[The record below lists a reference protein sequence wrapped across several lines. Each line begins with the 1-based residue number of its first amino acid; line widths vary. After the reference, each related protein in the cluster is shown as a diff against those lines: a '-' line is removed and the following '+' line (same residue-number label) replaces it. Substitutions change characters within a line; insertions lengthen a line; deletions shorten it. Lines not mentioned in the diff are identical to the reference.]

1 MRGTIIKNIEESIKQ
16 EELTLKPWLKIK
28 SISLMEGVYED
39 VEYAGT
45 MEDFIH
51 NVSNEKLIN
60 IYEDGKLIWLN
71 TDYIMSFEI

>member
-1 MRGTIIKNIEESIKQ
+1 MKGTIIKNNQ
-16 EELTLKPWLKIK
+16 EEKVILKPLKIK

-45 MEDFIH
+45 MQDFIN

-60 IYEDGKLIWLN
+60 IYEDGKSIWLN

>member
-1 MRGTIIKNIEESIKQ
+1 MSEIIKTDVFDQMQKEKVI
-16 EELTLKPWLKIK
+16 LKPLKIK

-51 NVSNEKLIN
+51 NVSNETLIN
-60 IYEDGKLIWLN
+60 IYEDGKSIWLN

>member
-1 MRGTIIKNIEESIKQ
+1 MRGTIIKNNQKEKV
-16 EELTLKPWLKIK
+16 TLKPLKIK

-45 MEDFIH
+45 MEDFIN

-60 IYEDGKLIWLN
+60 IYEDGKSIWLN
-71 TDYIMSFEI
+71 TDYVMSFEI

>member
-1 MRGTIIKNIEESIKQ
+1 MSEIIKTNVFNQMQKEKVV
-16 EELTLKPWLKIK
+16 LKPLKIK

-45 MEDFIH
+45 MEDFIY

-60 IYEDGKLIWLN
+60 IYEDSKSIWLN

>member
-1 MRGTIIKNIEESIKQ
+1 MSEIIKTDVFDQMQKEKVV
-16 EELTLKPWLKIK
+16 LKPLKIK
-28 SISLMEGVYED
+28 SISLMESVYED

-60 IYEDGKLIWLN
+60 IYEDGKSIWLN

>member
-1 MRGTIIKNIEESIKQ
+1 MRGTIIKNNQ
-16 EELTLKPWLKIK
+16 EEKVVLKPLKIK

-45 MEDFIH
+45 MQDFIN

-60 IYEDGKLIWLN
+60 IYEDSKSIWLN

>member
-1 MRGTIIKNIEESIKQ
+1 MSEIIKTDVFDQMQKEKVI
-16 EELTLKPWLKIK
+16 LKPLKIK

-45 MEDFIH
+45 MQDFIH

-60 IYEDGKLIWLN
+60 IYEDGKSIWLN

>member
-1 MRGTIIKNIEESIKQ
+1 MSEIIKTDVFDQMQKEKV
-16 EELTLKPWLKIK
+16 TLKPLKIK

-60 IYEDGKLIWLN
+60 IYEDGKSIWLN

>member
-1 MRGTIIKNIEESIKQ
+1 MAELIKTDVFEQMQKAKAA
-16 EELTLKPWLKIK
+16 LKPLKIK

-60 IYEDGKLIWLN
+60 IYEDSKSIWLN

>member
-1 MRGTIIKNIEESIKQ
+1 MRGIIKNSEEEKVV
-16 EELTLKPWLKIK
+16 LKSLKIK

-39 VEYAGT
+39 VEYVGT
-45 MEDFIH
+45 MEDFIN

-60 IYEDGKLIWLN
+60 IYEDGKSIWLN

>member
-1 MRGTIIKNIEESIKQ
+1 MSEIIKTDVFDQMPKEKVV
-16 EELTLKPWLKIK
+16 LKPLKIK

-45 MEDFIH
+45 IENFIH

-60 IYEDGKLIWLN
+60 IYEDGKSIWLN

>member
-1 MRGTIIKNIEESIKQ
+1 MSEIIKTDVFDQMQKEKV
-16 EELTLKPWLKIK
+16 TLKPLKIK

-45 MEDFIH
+45 MQDFIN

-60 IYEDGKLIWLN
+60 IYEDGKSIWLN

>member
-1 MRGTIIKNIEESIKQ
+1 MSEIIKTDVFDQMQKEKVV
-16 EELTLKPWLKIK
+16 LKPLKIK

-45 MEDFIH
+45 MEDFIN

-60 IYEDGKLIWLN
+60 IYEDGKSIWLN

>member
-1 MRGTIIKNIEESIKQ
+1 MRGTIIKNNQ
-16 EELTLKPWLKIK
+16 EEKVILKPLKIK

-45 MEDFIH
+45 MEDFIY

-60 IYEDGKLIWLN
+60 IYEDGKSIWLN

>member
-1 MRGTIIKNIEESIKQ
+1 MRGTIIKNNQ
-16 EELTLKPWLKIK
+16 EEKVILKPLKIK
-28 SISLMEGVYED
+28 SISLMEGIYTD

-45 MEDFIH
+45 MQDFIH

-60 IYEDGKLIWLN
+60 IYEDGKSIWLN

>member
-1 MRGTIIKNIEESIKQ
+1 MNEIIKTDVFNQMQKEKV
-16 EELTLKPWLKIK
+16 TLKPLKIK

-45 MEDFIH
+45 MQDFIN

-60 IYEDGKLIWLN
+60 IYEDGKSIWLN

>member
-1 MRGTIIKNIEESIKQ
+1 MRGTIKNNQ
-16 EELTLKPWLKIK
+16 EEKVMLKPFKIK

-45 MEDFIH
+45 MQDFIH

-60 IYEDGKLIWLN
+60 IYQDKQSIWLN

>member
-1 MRGTIIKNIEESIKQ
+1 MSEIIKTDVFNQMQKEKV
-16 EELTLKPWLKIK
+16 TLKPLKIK

-60 IYEDGKLIWLN
+60 IYEDGKSIWLN

>member
-1 MRGTIIKNIEESIKQ
+1 MRGTITKNNQ
-16 EELTLKPWLKIK
+16 EEKVILKPLKIK
-28 SISLMEGVYED
+28 SISLMEGIYED

-45 MEDFIH
+45 IQDFIH

-60 IYEDGKLIWLN
+60 IYEDSKSIWLN

>member
-1 MRGTIIKNIEESIKQ
+1 MSEIIKTDVFDQMQKEKV
-16 EELTLKPWLKIK
+16 TLKPLKIK

-45 MEDFIH
+45 IEDFIH

-60 IYEDGKLIWLN
+60 IYEDSKSIWLN

>member
-1 MRGTIIKNIEESIKQ
+1 MRGTIIKNNQKEKVV
-16 EELTLKPWLKIK
+16 LKPLKIK

-45 MEDFIH
+45 MEDFIYI
-51 NVSNEKLIN
+51 VSNEKLIN
-60 IYEDGKLIWLN
+60 IYEDGKSIWLN

>member
-1 MRGTIIKNIEESIKQ
+1 MRGTIIKNREEEKVV
-16 EELTLKPWLKIK
+16 LKPLKIK

-45 MEDFIH
+45 MGDFIH

-60 IYEDGKLIWLN
+60 IYQDSKSIWLN

>member
-1 MRGTIIKNIEESIKQ
+1 MSEIIKTDVFGQMQKEKVV
-16 EELTLKPWLKIK
+16 LKPLKIK

-45 MEDFIH
+45 MEDFIYI
-51 NVSNEKLIN
+51 VSNEKLIN
-60 IYEDGKLIWLN
+60 IYEDGKSIWLN

>member
-1 MRGTIIKNIEESIKQ
+1 MRGTIIKNNQ
-16 EELTLKPWLKIK
+16 EEKVILKPLKIK

-51 NVSNEKLIN
+51 NVSNKKLIN
-60 IYEDGKLIWLN
+60 IYEDGKSIWLN

>member
-1 MRGTIIKNIEESIKQ
+1 MAELIKTSVFEQMQKEKVV
-16 EELTLKPWLKIK
+16 LKPLKIK

-45 MEDFIH
+45 MQDFIH

-60 IYEDGKLIWLN
+60 IYEDGKSIWLN

>member
-1 MRGTIIKNIEESIKQ
+1 MRGTIIKNNQ
-16 EELTLKPWLKIK
+16 EEKVMLKPLKIK

-45 MEDFIH
+45 MQDFIN

-60 IYEDGKLIWLN
+60 IYEDGKSIWLN

>member
-1 MRGTIIKNIEESIKQ
+1 MSEIIKTDVFDQMQKEKVV
-16 EELTLKPWLKIK
+16 LKPLKIK

-45 MEDFIH
+45 MQDFIH

-60 IYEDGKLIWLN
+60 IYEDGKSIWLN

>member
-1 MRGTIIKNIEESIKQ
+1 MSEIIKTSVFDQMQKEKVV
-16 EELTLKPWLKIK
+16 LKPLKIK

-60 IYEDGKLIWLN
+60 IYEDGKSIWLN

>member
-1 MRGTIIKNIEESIKQ
+1 MSEIIKTDVFDQMPKEKVV
-16 EELTLKPWLKIK
+16 LKPLKIK

-45 MEDFIH
+45 VQDFIH

-60 IYEDGKLIWLN
+60 IYQDKQSIWLN

>member
-1 MRGTIIKNIEESIKQ
+1 MSEIIKTDVFDQMQKEKVV
-16 EELTLKPWLKIK
+16 LKPLKIK

-45 MEDFIH
+45 MEDFIY

-60 IYEDGKLIWLN
+60 IYEDGKSIWLN

>member
-1 MRGTIIKNIEESIKQ
+1 MRGTIIKNNQ
-16 EELTLKPWLKIK
+16 EEKVMLKPLKIK

-45 MEDFIH
+45 MQDFIN

-60 IYEDGKLIWLN
+60 IYEDGQSIWLN

>member
-1 MRGTIIKNIEESIKQ
+1 MSEIIKTDVFGQMQKEKVV
-16 EELTLKPWLKIK
+16 LKPLKIK

-45 MEDFIH
+45 IEDFIH

-60 IYEDGKLIWLN
+60 IYEDGKSIWLN

>member
-1 MRGTIIKNIEESIKQ
+1 MSEIIKTSVFDQMPKEKVV
-16 EELTLKPWLKIK
+16 LKPLKIK

-60 IYEDGKLIWLN
+60 IYEDGKSIWLN

>member
-1 MRGTIIKNIEESIKQ
+1 MSEIIKTDVFDQIPKEKVI
-16 EELTLKPWLKIK
+16 LKPLKIK

-45 MEDFIH
+45 MQDFIH

-60 IYEDGKLIWLN
+60 IYQDKQSIWLN

>member
-1 MRGTIIKNIEESIKQ
+1 MSEIIKTDVFDQMQKEKVI
-16 EELTLKPWLKIK
+16 LKPLKIK

-60 IYEDGKLIWLN
+60 IYEDGKSIWLN

>member
-1 MRGTIIKNIEESIKQ
+1 MSEIIKTDVFDQMQKEKEI
-16 EELTLKPWLKIK
+16 LKPLKIK
-28 SISLMEGVYED
+28 SISLMESVYED

-60 IYEDGKLIWLN
+60 IYEDGKSIWLN

>member
-1 MRGTIIKNIEESIKQ
+1 MAELIKTSVFEQIQKEKVV
-16 EELTLKPWLKIK
+16 LKPLKIK
-28 SISLMEGVYED
+28 NISLMEGVYED

-45 MEDFIH
+45 MQDFIH

-60 IYEDGKLIWLN
+60 IYEDGKSIWLN

>member
-1 MRGTIIKNIEESIKQ
+1 MRGTIIKNNQ
-16 EELTLKPWLKIK
+16 EEKVILKPLKIK

-45 MEDFIH
+45 MEDFI
-51 NVSNEKLIN
+51 NNASNEKLIN
-60 IYEDGKLIWLN
+60 IYEDGKSIWLN